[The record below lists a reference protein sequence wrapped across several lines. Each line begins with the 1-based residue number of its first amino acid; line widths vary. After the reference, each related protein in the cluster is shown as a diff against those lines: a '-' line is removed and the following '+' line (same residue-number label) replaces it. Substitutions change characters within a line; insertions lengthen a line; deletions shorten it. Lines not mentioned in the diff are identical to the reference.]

1 MWEARTVSALAFRGL
16 GLLLL
21 LIPLLLLL
29 FLRKLG
35 KISSLHLPVRSERD
49 AVYSLQL
56 LWFGL
61 LLAGLSHW
69 AFVPAVALNRIL
81 LAVIGIGILSLAN
94 RFLNKASAHMA
105 LVTALGGVYVWEA
118 GLVFLWAAMAA
129 MGLVWFARSSLKAH
143 TVPEL
148 LSGFGCGL
156 LSFVLWACL
165 V

>member
-1 MWEARTVSALAFRGL
+1 MNLRRHLALLLSYLFHPVLLLAISAMWEARTVSALAFRGL

-94 RFLNKASAHMA
+94 R
-105 LVTALGGVYVWEA
+105 
-118 GLVFLWAAMAA
+118 
-129 MGLVWFARSSLKAH
+129 
-143 TVPEL
+143 
-148 LSGFGCGL
+148 
-156 LSFVLWACL
+156 
-165 V
+165 